1 MADDG
6 AAGPVLYTDGRRFSY
21 KEHEAIIQ
29 TLGRT
34 DQYGIYL
41 DQEMFAPTVDAWNGI
56 PLIFSQEHP
65 DPEAFDK
72 DPEAELR
79 RIGGRMVN
87 GTNRDTRIDTVGHP
101 TLRTTFDLDDEEI
114 SEGIAAGE
122 ISTSNCFF
130 LRKVDGRTVVHPH
143 HILFFRETERDVPG
157 DRGVLI
163 LNKERKDLTLV
174 DRLRA
179 LVGRRTERKYQ
190 EETDMAD
197 EALKELLATA
207 RQDLAKAQETIAQL
221 QAALSEEKAA
231 SEAKDE
237 EIEALKAENQK
248 YKEKAADDR
257 WQSFKGKHI
266 PPGMVAG
273 DKEAALRK
281 EFETAPEAVFER
293 ILAYKADEAEDGD
306 GEEPMEYTSKKGR
319 PRKAEDQLADLG
331 IPSVNFVGGG
341 Q

>member
-1 MADDG
+1 MADEG

-29 TLGRT
+29 TLDRT
-34 DQYGIYL
+34 DQYGTYL
-41 DQEMFAPTVDAWNGI
+41 DQEMFAPTVDAWDGI

-130 LRKVDGRTVVHPH
+130 LRQVDGRTVVHPH
-143 HILFFRETERDVPG
+143 HILFFRETEKDVPG

-163 LNKERKDLTLV
+163 LNKERKDLTLK

-197 EALKELLATA
+197 EALRELLATA

-221 QAALSEEKAA
+221 QTALGEEKAA
-231 SEAKDE
+231 GEEKDK
-237 EIEALKAENQK
+237 EIEALKSENKQ
-248 YKEKAADDR
+248 YKEKAADER
-257 WQSFKGKHI
+257 WSAFKGKYI
-266 PPGMVAG
+266 PPGLVAG

-281 EFETAPEAVFER
+281 EFESAPEAVFEK
-293 ILAYKADEAEDGD
+293 ILAYKDEEEGD
-306 GEEPMEYTSKKGR
+306 GEEPVQYTSGKAKK
-319 PRKAEDQLADLG
+319 KVSVADELAALG
-331 IPSVNFVGGG
+331 VPSLSYSRGGE